1 MREIAKGLAAALAC
15 GVSLGSSAG
24 ESPHKSTYFS
34 EAKIT
39 VNDRAHEDGF
49 LSVSVLPEN
58 GAPREAT
65 VDLRKHM
72 SENDIAKG
80 IATALEPVLAPDYK
94 VDRDN
99 GEHVK
104 IHKAKKAAANF
115 SVAITFNSPGFS
127 IILDN

>member
-1 MREIAKGLAAALAC
+1 MPRIRTLVAAALAC
-15 GVSLGSSAG
+15 GAMLGSSAE
-24 ESPHKSTYFS
+24 ESAHKSTYFS

-49 LSVSVLPEN
+49 MSVRVLPQN

-65 VDLRKHM
+65 VDLHKHM

-80 IATALEPVLAPDYK
+80 IAQALEPVLSPDYK

-104 IHKAKKAAANF
+104 IQKAKKAAANF

>member
-1 MREIAKGLAAALAC
+1 MQRIAKFLAAALAC
-15 GVSLGSSAG
+15 GATLGAAADESA
-24 ESPHKSTYFS
+24 HKSTYFS

-39 VNDRAHEDGF
+39 VNDRAHEDGL
-49 LSVSVLPEN
+49 LSVRVLPEN
-58 GAPREAT
+58 GPAREAT
-65 VDLRKHM
+65 LDLHKHM

-80 IATALEPVLAPDYK
+80 IAQALEPVLSPDYR
-94 VDRDN
+94 VDRDG
-99 GEHVK
+99 GEHIK

>member
-1 MREIAKGLAAALAC
+1 MSEFTKIVAAALVC
-15 GVSLGSSAG
+15 GVSVGSSAA
-24 ESPHKSTYFS
+24 ETAHKSTYFS

-49 LSVSVLPEN
+49 LSVSVQPEN

-65 VDLRKHM
+65 LDLHKHM

-80 IATALEPVLAPDYK
+80 IAQALEPVLSPDYK
-94 VDRDN
+94 VDRDA
-99 GEHVK
+99 GEHIK

-115 SVAITFNSPGFS
+115 SVAITFNSPGFA
-127 IILDN
+127 IILEN